1 MLPIELDHK
10 AFNVMPAPEYRSAS
24 RVIQTLQG
32 IVNQTVVPYFKTGRG
47 VSLVQLADLRQSV
60 AFRRME
66 DEGNRISMPTLLL
79 RQKQGWTILIHEKL
93 FDYLAR
99 IFSFHPELSQSAGE
113 VEERKMLKF
122 CEFFLR
128 HHFEHLIFSNESELD
143 VIRSDIMFAAGWA
156 KDDPKGY
163 QAFVEVLTDP
173 RSGIV
178 GNNFV
183 EVLGRAKEGEQ
194 IDFRLEKIAAAYPG
208 RIAELPGKFLV
219 DLFAD
224 LDFEMKVRVLNL
236 IYRDSYVSA
245 QALSQRT
252 AGLRRVLRLFALT
265 VQRDRNEGM
274 ELFTTFR
281 KRWGIEELLRE
292 LDISPAFDREKPAA
306 QLFDIFKTNLE
317 VFVEPEDAINIVQQ
331 DSRPVFN
338 QPRTVPAP
346 QQAKNLKER
355 IDEARADPDIPPAVI
370 ELIEKNK
377 MNASGQSGAKYSELI
392 ETLLAIPWGRIKK
405 IWVSPEEFDEGLN
418 RSHYGLKKPK
428 ETISDFFANLI
439 WRYQHFKE
447 SERRNWHRTG
457 SALLFVGPPG
467 VGKTSLAIS
476 IARNLG
482 IPFHKISLGGMKDE
496 ADIRGYGF
504 TYEGSKPGLVV
515 QGLIKM
521 GVMNGMFIMD
531 EADKTEK
538 FAIATLLEILDP
550 EQNHLFHDRY
560 TQSTVDIDLSNCH
573 FVLTANTIET
583 VPSAILNRCE
593 VIFLDRYS
601 VDEKIAIAREFLVQ
615 RIRERYMIREDEIS
629 FDPEEESEILRSLI
643 RDYTSEAGVRDLER
657 IMRTLFLRSQ
667 RKEIMVGG
675 KSSVKL
681 DMVKIRKYLDAPNS
695 QRFIN
700 EEDRIGEIM
709 ALGVNM
715 EMGVGTLIPIQAT
728 PVRTGQDRK
737 NGPQSYLS
745 MVHTTGNIERVM
757 DESRKVASTA
767 ILHLAEELGIDGA
780 ELSTPVHLHFMGGS
794 TRKDGPS
801 AGAAIA
807 LALASPFGR
816 QKIRRDV
823 AVTGE
828 IDTQGRLTGVG
839 GMGVK
844 LETAYAAGCKTLIIP
859 RENLTGTEGID
870 RLPEAL
876 RKELQILTYEQW
888 KGSHEPFDYSRH
900 MLQVVAVDDI
910 VQASKVAFVK
920 EEEIDSLSNLFE
932 EHAEKA
938 LVEVSSFGLV
948 RLRAVCL
955 DNPDTTEQGLPGLD
969 LCPQDR
975 GCIVLVRSDMREEIL
990 GKLGELCAG
999 SVIREFDPEKERLI
1013 DVLEQMR
1020 RLYADASAPPPRIS
1034 LIGPLALLRKEA
1046 IRAGGLRKDGAFSG
1060 LRLFANC
1067 CTAENVP
1074 IRDCRT
1080 ILAKSIACLEKLTD
1094 ELLQSCP
1101 FLTGKDGIYA
1111 PTVAFIPE
1119 KYRLDVRRAEEI
1131 LDRCLSRWLEIVA
1144 GESERE
1150 SLPLQTGMKM

>member
-1 MLPIELDHK
+1 MLPIELDHN
-10 AFNVMPAPEYRSAS
+10 AFDVMPVPEYKLAS
-24 RVIQTLQG
+24 KVFQTLQG
-32 IVNQTVVPYFKTGRG
+32 LVSQNVVPYFKINRG
-47 VSLVQLADLRQSV
+47 VSLVQLADLRQSITL
-60 AFRRME
+60 RRME

-93 FDYLAR
+93 FDYLAH
-99 IFSFHPELSQSAGE
+99 ILSFRSELSQSADAE
-113 VEERKMLKF
+113 EERRMLKF

-128 HHFEHLIFSNESELD
+128 HHFEHLVFSSESELD
-143 VIRSDIMFAAGWA
+143 VIRSDIIFAAGLA
-156 KDDPKGY
+156 KEDPKGY
-163 QAFVEVLTDP
+163 QALLEVLTDP
-173 RSGIV
+173 RSGII

-183 EVLGRAKEGEQ
+183 ELLSRTKEGEQ
-194 IDFRLEKIAAAYPG
+194 IDFRLGRIAAAYA
-208 RIAELPGKFLV
+208 RQIAELPGKFSV

-224 LDFEMKVRVLNL
+224 LDFEMKARVLNL
-236 IYRDSYVSA
+236 IYRDSYISGNT
-245 QALSQRT
+245 LSKRT
-252 AGLRRVLRLFALT
+252 AGLRRVLRFFAVA
-265 VQRDRNEGM
+265 VQHDPIEGM
-274 ELFTTFR
+274 ELFKTFK
-281 KRWGIEELLRE
+281 KRWGIEQLLKE
-292 LDISPAFDREKPAA
+292 LDISPDLDREKALP

-317 VFVEPEDAINIVQQ
+317 VFLEPEDTFNIGQQ
-331 DSRPVFN
+331 GSRTMFH
-338 QPRTVPAP
+338 QPRTVSAP
-346 QQAKNLKER
+346 QQAKSLKER
-355 IDEARADPDIPPAVI
+355 IDEARGDPDIPPPVV
-370 ELIEKNK
+370 ELIEKNR

-392 ETLLAIPWGRIKK
+392 ETLLAIPWGKIKK

-439 WRYQHFKE
+439 WRYQHYKE
-447 SERRNWHRTG
+447 SERKYWHRTG

-504 TYEGSKPGLVV
+504 TYEGSKPGPIV

-550 EQNHLFHDRY
+550 EQNHLFHDKY

-573 FVLTANTIET
+573 FVLTANTVDT
-583 VPSAILNRCE
+583 VPEAILNRCE

-615 RIRERYMIREDEIS
+615 RIRERYLIGEDEIC
-629 FDPEEESEILRSLI
+629 FDPEEESEILRGLI

-675 KSSVKL
+675 KSSVRL
-681 DMVKIRKYLDAPNS
+681 DMVKIQKYLDAPNR
-695 QRFIN
+695 QRLIN
-700 EEDRIGEIM
+700 EEDRIGEMM

-728 PVRTGQDRK
+728 PVWTGQDRK
-737 NGPQSYLS
+737 NGPLSYIS

-767 ILHLAEELGIDGA
+767 ILHLAEELGIDA
-780 ELSTPVHLHFMGGS
+780 ADLSTPVHLHFMGGS
-794 TRKDGPS
+794 TKKDGPS

-807 LALASPFGR
+807 LALASLFGGR
-816 QKIRRDV
+816 KIRRDV
-823 AVTGE
+823 AITGE
-828 IDTQGRLTGVG
+828 IDTQGRLNGIG

-888 KGSHEPFDYSRH
+888 KGGHEPFDYSRH
-900 MLQVVAVDDI
+900 MLQVVAVDNI
-910 VQASKVAFVK
+910 VQASKVAFVE
-920 EEEIDSLSNLFE
+920 EEEIDSLGHLFE

-938 LVEVSSFGLV
+938 FAEVASFGLE

-955 DNPDTTEQGLPGLD
+955 DNLDASVQGLPGLN

-975 GCIVLVRSDMREEIL
+975 GCIFLVRSDMRREIL
-990 GKLGELCAG
+990 GKLGELSAEN
-999 SVIREFDPEKERLI
+999 VIREFDPEKERLI
-1013 DVLEQMR
+1013 DVLEQIR
-1020 RLYADASAPPPRIS
+1020 KVYEDASAPPPRIS
-1034 LIGPLALLRKEA
+1034 LIAPLALLRKEA
-1046 IRAGGLRKDGAFSG
+1046 IRLDGLRKDAAFSG
-1060 LRLFANC
+1060 LRIFANS

-1080 ILAKSIACLEKLTD
+1080 ILAKSISCLEKLTD
-1094 ELLQSCP
+1094 ELLKSCP
-1101 FLTGKDGIYA
+1101 FLTEKDGIYA

-1119 KYRLDVRRAEEI
+1119 KYRLDARRAEEI
-1131 LDRCLSRWLEIVA
+1131 LDRCLSRWLEIVG
-1144 GESERE
+1144 GESEQE
-1150 SLPLQTGMKM
+1150 GLALQPGMRH